1 MASNRISRGNLFLF
15 TAFFVIENFFQP
27 SYRYSIIP
35 IQYLIQ
41 ILARKQFVPFEL
53 RLRFKIHGK
62 LFSIRKRN
70 PFVSS
75 RVDQSSRDAWQIN
88 SVVAIS
94 SPCVRHVVKSSIF
107 PAGNKSRGAP
117 QTSLSL
123 SHVSPTLDRRQES
136 VKRHINHE
144 SFFALLY
151 PSQLFS
157 PLPCCTSSRRL
168 HVSSIETRDN
178 DPCTPSNFEKFE
190 TLKNRAR
197 FERGYNLFIE
207 VLFEVGEV

>member
-1 MASNRISRGNLFLF
+1 MSSSPPPPPLRNLKFMASNRISRGNLFLVF

-168 HVSSIETRDN
+168 HVRVSRRVITTHAHR
-178 DPCTPSNFEKFE
+178 P
-190 TLKNRAR
+190 TLKNSKR
-197 FERGYNLFIE
+197 
-207 VLFEVGEV
+207 